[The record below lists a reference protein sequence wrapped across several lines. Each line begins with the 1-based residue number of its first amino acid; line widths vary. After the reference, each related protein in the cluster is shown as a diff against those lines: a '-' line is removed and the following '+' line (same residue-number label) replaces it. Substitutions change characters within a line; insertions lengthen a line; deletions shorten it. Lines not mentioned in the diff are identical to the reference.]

1 VTAWVFLRRFGLL
14 LAIAALFAAA
24 AASGAWRW
32 LTFDQLQAHHAQLQH
47 LVARSP
53 VVSAAA
59 FALVF
64 VAVVAACIPGPGLM
78 ATVSGYLFG
87 TVAGGAISL
96 AACVAGSAVVFLACR
111 SAFAGWLTRRG
122 GPRVR
127 ALEQELSANAFP
139 YLVSLKLIPVVPM
152 FVANV
157 AAGLANV
164 RLVAVVAATAV
175 GSAPICF
182 ILAGLGAGLGRLMD
196 RGASPGRHFLERP
209 ELILPLLGLSLLSTL
224 SIAWR
229 LSARRRP
236 RPRPRGRSL
245 PPRSR

>member
-1 VTAWVFLRRFGLL
+1 MVLRRFGLFL
-14 LAIAALFAAA
+14 LIAALFVGTV
-24 AASGAWRW
+24 ASGAWRW

-53 VVSAAA
+53 IVSAAA
-59 FALVF
+59 FALIF
-64 VAVVAACIPGPGLM
+64 TAVVAACIPGPGLM

-87 TVAGGAISL
+87 TIMGGAISL
-96 AACVAGSAVVFLACR
+96 AACVAGSVVVFLACR
-111 SAFAGWLTRRG
+111 SAFAESIARRG

-127 ALEQELSANAFP
+127 ALEEALSKDAFP
-139 YLVSLKLIPVVPM
+139 YLLSLKLIPVVPM

-164 RLVAVVAATAV
+164 RLVAVIAASAV

-182 ILAGLGAGLGRLMD
+182 ILAGLGAGLGHLID
-196 RGASPGRHFLERP
+196 RGGSPDRHFLERP
-209 ELILPLLGLSLLSTL
+209 ELMLPLLGLSLLSIFG
-224 SIAWR
+224 IAWR

-236 RPRPRGRSL
+236 
-245 PPRSR
+245 